1 MNPDSHPTNIVVGF
15 SPTPHS
21 EAALRRA
28 IDEAGRREARLVVVN
43 GSPGDRY
50 ADPKFASTEDLAAVT
65 DLLQASGVDH
75 EVRQPV
81 RGRDG
86 AAEVLA
92 ACEEVDA
99 TLVVI
104 GLRRRSTV
112 GKLFL
117 GSTAQTILLNAPCDV
132 LAVKA

>member
-1 MNPDSHPTNIVVGF
+1 MNIVVGY
-15 SPTPHS
+15 SPAPHS

-28 IDEAGRREARLVVVN
+28 ISEASRHGARLVVVN

-50 ADPKFASTEDLAAVT
+50 ADSSFASPDDLASVEAA
-65 DLLQASGVDH
+65 LQAAKVDY

-86 AAEVLA
+86 AEEVLA
-92 ACEEVDA
+92 AAEEVNAD
-99 TLVVI
+99 LVVI
-104 GLRRRSTV
+104 GLRRRSPV

-117 GSTAQTILLNAPCDV
+117 GSTAQNILLHAECDV